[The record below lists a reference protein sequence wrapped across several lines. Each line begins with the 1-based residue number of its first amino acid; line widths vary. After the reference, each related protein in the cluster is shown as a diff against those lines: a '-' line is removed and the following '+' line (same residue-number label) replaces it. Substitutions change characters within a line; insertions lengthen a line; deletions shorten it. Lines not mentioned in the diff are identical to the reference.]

1 MREKLFAGAKV
12 RELRERHGLTQ
23 AELARRLD
31 LSVSYLSQ
39 IEADIRP
46 VTIRVLLLL
55 ARDFALDLRQLETG
69 DVATATVD
77 LRDTLGDPLF
87 ADDPVA
93 PAEMK
98 RLLSQSPGMARR
110 LVRLH
115 RAYREALD
123 RLQTLDDAIGGHR
136 TETLLPWDEVRD
148 YFNDRDNYIAEL
160 DEAAEVM
167 AGSLAGFD
175 DNPARALE
183 EALQR
188 DHQVLVAGGT
198 RGVMREFLPAEGLL
212 RLDPGLEPSTRTFL
226 LAHQFAALAFSDMLD
241 QLSAEAPLRSED
253 SRQLVRV
260 GLTNYAAGA
269 LLMPYRRFARLAREM
284 RHDVERLQ
292 RRFATSFEQVCHRLS
307 TLQRPGARGIPVFF
321 VRVDMAGNITKR
333 HSATRL
339 QFARYGGTCP
349 LWNVHEAVAAPGR
362 ILVQSVETPD
372 GVSYVSMA
380 RGLIKRSGDFTRPD
394 RRYAVALGCETAHA
408 PDFVYA
414 DGLGLGSTA
423 PTPIAASCRVCPRET
438 CTQRAFPPSD
448 RRMRVDPDVRHVVPY
463 GLA

>member
-39 IEADIRP
+39 IEADVRP
-46 VTIRVLLLL
+46 VTVRVLLTL
-55 ARDFALDLRQLETG
+55 ARDFSLDFRQLDVG
-69 DVATATVD
+69 NVATATAD

-87 ADDPVA
+87 ADEPA
-93 PAEMK
+93 TAAEMK

-115 RAYREALD
+115 GAYREALG
-123 RLQTLDDAIGGHR
+123 RLQTLDDAIGGQR
-136 TETLLPWDEVRD
+136 TETLLPWDEARD
-148 YFNDRDNYIAEL
+148 YFNDHDNYIAEL
-160 DEAAEVM
+160 DEAAEQM
-167 AGSLAGFD
+167 AGSLPGFRED
-175 DNPARALE
+175 PARALE
-183 EALQR
+183 EAL
-188 DHQVLVAGGT
+188 HHHHGVTLAAGT
-198 RGVMREFLPAEGLL
+198 RGVMRAFDPAERRL

-226 LAHQFAALAFSDMLD
+226 LAHQFAALAFSDILD
-241 QLSAEAPLRSED
+241 RLSEQALLVSED
-253 SRQLVRV
+253 ARHLVRV
-260 GLTNYAAGA
+260 GLANYAAGA
-269 LLMPYRRFARLAREM
+269 LLMPYERFARMAREV

-292 RRFATSFEQVCHRLS
+292 RHFATSFEQVCHRLS
-307 TLQRPGARGIPVFF
+307 NLQRPGARGIPFFF

-372 GVSYVSMA
+372 GVTYVSMA

-394 RRYAVALGCETAHA
+394 RRYAVALGCEAAHA

-414 DGLGLGSTA
+414 DALGIGSA
-423 PTPIAASCRVCPRET
+423 PPTPIAASCRVCPRGH
-438 CTQRAFPPSD
+438 CTQRALPPRD
-448 RRMRVDPDVRHVVPY
+448 RRMRVDRHVRAVVPY

>member
-46 VTIRVLLLL
+46 VTIRVLLTL
-55 ARDFALDLRQLETG
+55 ARDFALDFRQLSTG
-69 DVATATVD
+69 DIATATVD
-77 LRDTLGDPLF
+77 LRDTLGDPIF
-87 ADDPVA
+87 ADDPVT

-115 RAYREALD
+115 RAYRDTLD
-123 RLQTLDDAIGGHR
+123 RLQTLDDAIGGQL
-136 TETLLPWDEVRD
+136 TETMLPWDEVRD
-148 YFNDRDNYIAEL
+148 YFSDRDNYIAEL
-160 DEAAEVM
+160 DEAAEQM
-167 AGSLAGFD
+167 AETLPGFGD
-175 DNPARALE
+175 DPARALE
-183 EALQR
+183 DALR
-188 DHQVLVAGGT
+188 IDHGVAVAAGA
-198 RGVMREFLPAEGLL
+198 RGVMRAFSAIDKRLS
-212 RLDPGLEPSTRTFL
+212 LDPGLEPSTRTFL
-226 LAHQFAALAFSDMLD
+226 LAHQFAALAFSDILD
-241 QLSAEAPLRSED
+241 DLSKQAPLRSED
-253 SRQLVRV
+253 ARQLVRV
-260 GLTNYAAGA
+260 GLANYAAGA
-269 LLMPYRRFARLAREM
+269 LLMPYRRFARLAREV

-307 TLQRPGARGIPVFF
+307 TLQRPGARGMPVFF

-372 GVSYVSMA
+372 GVGYVSMA

-394 RRYAVALGCETAHA
+394 RRYAVALGCEAAHA

-414 DGLGLGSTA
+414 DALGLGSTP
-423 PTPIAASCRVCPRET
+423 PTPIAASCRVCPREA

-448 RRMRVDPDVRHVVPY
+448 RRMRVDRDIRVVVPY
-463 GLA
+463 GLD